1 MTFSSLQ
8 EIVKNKDNIIYIVG
22 NKIVFKNNPEVEEDF
37 SVNYNGKYIDFINID
52 LNVDLYELFSD
63 FIAVRTKRLIQMN
76 ETGNTYIDSKGQL
89 ATYLIIN
96 KEYFDNG
103 LFGEVY
109 PLNTAIPTFNLLSGV
124 FKAYQSRM
132 QFSEI
137 KTKLKLALADKP
149 ELCEKLNMLYS
160 VRNGITFDGYNLL
173 VSSTTSLTSI
183 IDNSDIKYFV
193 LYKNKDKNMPIV
205 IAHDTESKYK
215 VIYVYNL
222 EKYTELDILRER
234 YKNDVYNKTYSV
246 FDADLSSDK
255 LIKFS
260 VSENSELFVNRV
272 YLSLLVKLHP
282 EQVFRNKRAY
292 IGDYSFG
299 ETYFKKQV
307 ADLYDF
313 TEDSLAD
320 ITKAIYAKTSKKSV
334 VNLKP
339 KSEPIGEKPVVE
351 VKPEKSVF
359 EFIGED
365 PRNVAFIFITN
376 DQIVWVSKNKLTTK
390 TAKKWRQYKC
400 ENCIGN
406 LPHIDAELLA
416 AEFYAKYDEST
427 TRTND
432 MIFAYNKNIDMFEAP
447 EEIIKY
453 LNIDDKYEWF
463 NIKGNTISKSFPIY
477 ELVHSLYEFLFDK
490 INTVHEIESE
500 KSIDYNAE
508 EMEDDLAVEEV
519 EKEVSGDDELVD
531 DEQNFIGTE
540 KVEIEDHAVPEP
552 SLSVLI
558 LGNCLVVHEIHTFKV
573 IYVKLNRINCIERD
587 NEGLIVKTKYGEEYR
602 CMMDEETLKTVLS
615 LM

>member
-1 MTFSSLQ
+1 M
-8 EIVKNKDNIIYIVG
+8 
-22 NKIVFKNNPEVEEDF
+22 
-37 SVNYNGKYIDFINID
+37 
-52 LNVDLYELFSD
+52 
-63 FIAVRTKRLIQMN
+63 
-76 ETGNTYIDSKGQL
+76 
-89 ATYLIIN
+89 
-96 KEYFDNG
+96 
-103 LFGEVY
+103 
-109 PLNTAIPTFNLLSGV
+109 
-124 FKAYQSRM
+124 
-132 QFSEI
+132 
-137 KTKLKLALADKP
+137 
-149 ELCEKLNMLYS
+149 
-160 VRNGITFDGYNLL
+160 
-173 VSSTTSLTSI
+173 
-183 IDNSDIKYFV
+183 
-193 LYKNKDKNMPIV
+193 
-205 IAHDTESKYK
+205 
-215 VIYVYNL
+215 
-222 EKYTELDILRER
+222 
-234 YKNDVYNKTYSV
+234 
-246 FDADLSSDK
+246 
-255 LIKFS
+255 
-260 VSENSELFVNRV
+260 
-272 YLSLLVKLHP
+272 
-282 EQVFRNKRAY
+282 
-292 IGDYSFG
+292 
-299 ETYFKKQV
+299 
-307 ADLYDF
+307 
-313 TEDSLAD
+313 
-320 ITKAIYAKTSKKSV
+320 
-334 VNLKP
+334 
-339 KSEPIGEKPVVE
+339 
-351 VKPEKSVF
+351 
-359 EFIGED
+359 
-365 PRNVAFIFITN
+365 
-376 DQIVWVSKNKLTTK
+376 TTK

-416 AEFYAKYDEST
+416 AEFYVKYDEST

-540 KVEIEDHAVPEP
+540 KVEIEDHDVPAP

>member
-52 LNVDLYELFSD
+52 LNVDLYELFTD

-76 ETGNTYIDSKGQL
+76 ETGNTYVDSKGQL

-132 QFSEI
+132 QFSDI

-173 VSSTTSLTSI
+173 VSSTTSLASI
-183 IDNSDIKYFV
+183 INNSDIKYFV

-215 VIYVYNL
+215 VIYVYDL

-320 ITKAIYAKTSKKSV
+320 ITKAIYAKTSKKPV
-334 VNLKP
+334 VNVKP
-339 KSEPIGEKPVVE
+339 KSEPIVEKPVAE
-351 VKPEKSVF
+351 TKTEKSIF

-365 PRNVAFIFITN
+365 PKNIAFIFITN
-376 DQIVWVSKNKLTTK
+376 DQIIWVSRNKLTTK

-406 LPHIDAELLA
+406 LPGIAVELA
-416 AEFYAKYDEST
+416 AEFNVKYDEST
-427 TRTND
+427 TRIND
-432 MIFAYNKNIDMFEAP
+432 MIFAYNKNIDMCEAP

-453 LNIDDKYEWF
+453 LNIDDKYDWF
-463 NIKGNTISKSFPIY
+463 NIKGNTISKSFQVY
-477 ELVHSLYEFLFDK
+477 ELVHSLYEFLFNK
-490 INTVHEIESE
+490 IHTLHEIKSE
-500 KSIDYNAE
+500 ININYNTDENDA
-508 EMEDDLAVEEV
+508 DLAVEEV
-519 EKEVSGDDELVD
+519 EKEVFGDDELSD
-531 DEQNFIGTE
+531 EEQNFTE
-540 KVEIEDHAVPEP
+540 TKKVETEEYVEP
-552 SLSVLI
+552 APTLSVLI
-558 LGNCLVVHEIHTFKV
+558 LGNCLVVHDIHTFKT
-573 IYVKLNRINCIERD
+573 IYVKLNRINCIECD
-587 NEGLIVKTKYGEEYR
+587 NEGLIIKTKYGEEYR
-602 CMMDEETLKTVLS
+602 CIMDEKILHTVLS

>member
-76 ETGNTYIDSKGQL
+76 ETGNTYVDSKGQL

-132 QFSEI
+132 QFSDI

-173 VSSTTSLTSI
+173 VSSTTSLASI
-183 IDNSDIKYFV
+183 INNSDIKYFV

-215 VIYVYNL
+215 VIYVYDL

-320 ITKAIYAKTSKKSV
+320 ITKAIYAKTSKKPV
-334 VNLKP
+334 VNVKP

-351 VKPEKSVF
+351 TKTEKSIF
-359 EFIGED
+359 EFIDED
-365 PRNVAFIFITN
+365 PKNIAFIFITN
-376 DQIVWVSKNKLTTK
+376 DQIIWVSRNKLTTK

-406 LPHIDAELLA
+406 LPGIAVELA
-416 AEFYAKYDEST
+416 AEFNVKYDEST
-427 TRTND
+427 TRIND
-432 MIFAYNKNIDMFEAP
+432 MIFAYNKNIDMCEAP

-453 LNIDDKYEWF
+453 LNIDDKYDWF
-463 NIKGNTISKSFPIY
+463 NIKGNTISKSFQVY
-477 ELVHSLYEFLFDK
+477 ELVHSLYELLSNK
-490 INTVHEIESE
+490 IHTVHEIKSE
-500 KSIDYNAE
+500 ININYNTDENDA
-508 EMEDDLAVEEV
+508 DLAVEEV
-519 EKEVSGDDELVD
+519 EKEVFGDDELLD
-531 DEQNFIGTE
+531 EEQNFTETE
-540 KVEIEDHAVPEP
+540 KVETEEYDEPEP
-552 SLSVLI
+552 TLSVLI
-558 LGNCLVVHEIHTFKV
+558 LGNCLVVHEIHTFKT
-573 IYVKLNRINCIERD
+573 IYVKLNRINCIECD
-587 NEGLIVKTKYGEEYR
+587 NEGLIIKTKYGEEYR
-602 CMMDEETLKTVLS
+602 CIMDEKILHTVLS

>member
-52 LNVDLYELFSD
+52 LNVDLYELFTD

-76 ETGNTYIDSKGQL
+76 ETGNTYVDSKGQL

-132 QFSEI
+132 QFSDI

-173 VSSTTSLTSI
+173 VSSTTSLASI
-183 IDNSDIKYFV
+183 INNSDIKYFV

-215 VIYVYNL
+215 VIYVYDL

-234 YKNDVYNKTYSV
+234 YKNDVYNKTYSL

-320 ITKAIYAKTSKKSV
+320 ITKAIYAKTSKKPV
-334 VNLKP
+334 VNVKP
-339 KSEPIGEKPVVE
+339 KSEPIVEKPVAE
-351 VKPEKSVF
+351 TKTEKSIF

-365 PRNVAFIFITN
+365 PKNIAFIFITN
-376 DQIVWVSKNKLTTK
+376 DQIVWVSRNKLTTK
-390 TAKKWRQYKC
+390 AAKKWRQYKC

-406 LPHIDAELLA
+406 LPGIAVELA
-416 AEFYAKYDEST
+416 AEFNVKYDEST
-427 TRTND
+427 TRIND
-432 MIFAYNKNIDMFEAP
+432 MIFAYNKNIDMCEAP

-453 LNIDDKYEWF
+453 LNIDDKYDWF
-463 NIKGNTISKSFPIY
+463 NIKGNTISKSFQVY
-477 ELVHSLYEFLFDK
+477 ELVHSLYEFLSNK
-490 INTVHEIESE
+490 IHTVHEIKSE
-500 KSIDYNAE
+500 ININSNTDENDA
-508 EMEDDLAVEEV
+508 DLTVEEV
-519 EKEVSGDDELVD
+519 EKEVFGDDELLD
-531 DEQNFIGTE
+531 EEQNFTETE
-540 KVEIEDHAVPEP
+540 KVETEEYDEP
-552 SLSVLI
+552 APTLSVLI
-558 LGNCLVVHEIHTFKV
+558 LGNCLVVHDIHTFKT

-587 NEGLIVKTKYGEEYR
+587 NEGLIIKTKYGEEYR
-602 CMMDEETLKTVLS
+602 CIMDEKILHTVLS

>member
-215 VIYVYNL
+215 VIYVYDL

-320 ITKAIYAKTSKKSV
+320 ITKAIYAKTSKKPV
-334 VNLKP
+334 VNVKP
-339 KSEPIGEKPVVE
+339 KSEPIVEKPVAE
-351 VKPEKSVF
+351 TKTEKSIF

-365 PRNVAFIFITN
+365 PKNIAFIFITN
-376 DQIVWVSKNKLTTK
+376 DQIIWVSRNKLTTK

-406 LPHIDAELLA
+406 LPGITVELA
-416 AEFYAKYDEST
+416 AEFNVKYDEST
-427 TRTND
+427 TRIND
-432 MIFAYNKNIDMFEAP
+432 MIFAYNKNIDMCEAP

-453 LNIDDKYEWF
+453 LNIDDKYDWF
-463 NIKGNTISKSFPIY
+463 NIKGNTISKSFQVY
-477 ELVHSLYEFLFDK
+477 ELVHSLYEFLFNK
-490 INTVHEIESE
+490 IHTVHEIKSE
-500 KSIDYNAE
+500 ININYNTDENDA
-508 EMEDDLAVEEV
+508 DLAVEEV
-519 EKEVSGDDELVD
+519 EKEVFGDDELLD
-531 DEQNFIGTE
+531 KEQNFTE
-540 KVEIEDHAVPEP
+540 TKKVETEEYVEP
-552 SLSVLI
+552 APTLSVLI
-558 LGNCLVVHEIHTFKV
+558 LGNCLVVHDIHTFKT

-587 NEGLIVKTKYGEEYR
+587 NEGLIIKTKYGEEYK
-602 CMMDEETLKTVLS
+602 CIMDEKILHTVLS